1 MKEVLRRDLHL
12 PVVLYTSQSRV
23 WGTLGGLLVE
33 SQEGK
38 ARSDFFMMYDNA
50 AMVGMSEI
58 STGVGGTNGATLI
71 R

>member
-1 MKEVLRRDLHL
+1 M
-12 PVVLYTSQSRV
+12 
-23 WGTLGGLLVE
+23 E